1 MTKQKPRLL
10 QSGFTGRIYVV
21 TEYTEDAAGDPII
34 AGKKFNVT
42 EDFCRIE
49 ENRVGVPMS
58 NLQRAVLR
66 LESERDVLAAANYD
80 LLEALRLTVEYVGT
94 EMLPAKPGWTW
105 FDVLSK
111 YSPQRASKFAHPPAP
126 VDTFDEEVG
135 TSNG

>member
-1 MTKQKPRLL
+1 MTKQKLRLL
-10 QSGFTGRIYVV
+10 QSGLTGHIYVV
-21 TEYTEDAAGDPII
+21 TKYTENATGDLII
-34 AGKKFNVT
+34 ADKKFNVT

-49 ENRVGVPMS
+49 ENRVGVS
-58 NLQRAVLR
+58 RANLQRAVLR

-111 YSPQRASKFAHPPAP
+111 YSPQRASKLAHPMPP
-126 VDTFDEEVG
+126 DDTFDEEVG
-135 TSNG
+135 NSNG